1 MNPTA
6 WLERYF
12 RLRERCEGLKSITL
26 SDDPRVP
33 RDPNSLTALEQ
44 LGQCDYLLRRA
55 HIGLRGLAMAC
66 LEARYAVSNSTE
78 WSRLNEK
85 ARDWLWKHRP
95 EFGAV
100 GTATV
105 KENITNAEIRIGWA
119 LRDAGEG

>member
-33 RDPNSLTALEQ
+33 RDPTSSTNIDRLRW
-44 LGQCDYLLRRA
+44 CDHILNMA
-55 HIGLRGLAMAC
+55 HIGISSLEMAC
-66 LEARYAVSNSTE
+66 LEARYQVGNSRE

-85 ARDWLWKHRP
+85 ARNWLWKHKP

-100 GTATV
+100 GTDTV
-105 KENITNAEIRIGWA
+105 KENIKAAEIRIGWA